1 MYDRSTSLA
10 SGANHYLLEGTEMPR
25 ARLGEIAVPALIIH
39 GTDDPLFPPA
49 HGEALARE
57 IPGARLLLIEG
68 LGHELPR
75 WAWDEV
81 LPALVDVTG

>member
-1 MYDRSTSLA
+1 M
-10 SGANHYLLEGTEMPR
+10 
-25 ARLGEIAVPALIIH
+25 PALIIH

-57 IPGARLLLIEG
+57 IPGARLLLVEG

-81 LPALVDVTG
+81 LPPLIDATG

>member
-1 MYDRSTSLA
+1 
-10 SGANHYLLEGTEMPR
+10 MPR